1 MSKVSA
7 GVTKVKTPSGGKD
20 LFCIYRS
27 RGVAQAISLII
38 TPWCAAAD
46 GLGRGLVAWMGRM
59 MRGVWL
65 ALCAFACCQTHDWA
79 VQAQA
84 DGSGDCALEDVEEE
98 IRCVR
103 QPHLE
108 GVSELRGEGLA
119 VGAIRTRGGR
129 VGSALHLG

>member
-1 MSKVSA
+1 
-7 GVTKVKTPSGGKD
+7 
-20 LFCIYRS
+20 
-27 RGVAQAISLII
+27 
-38 TPWCAAAD
+38 
-46 GLGRGLVAWMGRM
+46 M

-103 QPHLE
+103 QPHPGGASL
-108 GVSELRGEGLA
+108 SSGEWDGRWA
-119 VGAIRTRGGR
+119 PHAREGGR